1 MLQNKAILP
10 ILVGILVIG
19 ITQFSF
25 AEEAYQETSY
35 IAVDKEKFE
44 QPQLRYNY
52 QEITIIGHIADYNRG
67 ENVTIIIISP
77 SESEEEIN
85 TFASKKGNIYT
96 LLHITQDSQIGI
108 HQLILKHNG
117 EEVASTT
124 FEILENQ

>member
-1 MLQNKAILP
+1 MLQNKVILP

-25 AEEAYQETSY
+25 AEEYQETSY
-35 IAVDKEKFE
+35 IAVDEEKVE
-44 QPQLRYNY
+44 QPQSRYNY
-52 QEITIIGHIADYNRG
+52 QEITILGHVADYNRG
-67 ENVTIIIISP
+67 ENVTILIISP

-108 HQLILKHNG
+108 NQIILKHNG
-117 EEVASTT
+117 EEIATT
-124 FEILENQ
+124 SFEILENQ